1 MKGKPV
7 IAYRAGGIPLQ
18 IQEGMNGYLVEVGD
32 TEQVAR
38 HLYDLLTNDDLYH
51 NMSMAAP
58 YLASKDYTV
67 QNALCWLFLA
77 VYLLEHEK
85 IEGHYQSAKELA
97 HGYFR
102 QNGDGDHAPISHPAL
117 VTRQAVE
124 NLSNP

>member
-58 YLASKDYTV
+58 YLVSKDYLTV
-67 QNALCWLFLA
+67 PNALCWLFLA
-77 VYLLEHEK
+77 VYLLEHGK
-85 IEGHYQSAKELA
+85 IEGHYQSVKELA
-97 HGYFR
+97 HGYFT
-102 QNGDGDHAPISHPAL
+102 QNGDSDHAPIPHPA
-117 VTRQAVE
+117 VGYKTSGGKPV
-124 NLSNP
+124 